1 MAFPFPVTEV
11 AEGRARLLVPDVP
24 RRKGPG
30 AKGPWPFYNPT
41 MAVSRDVSA
50 VVLARWPGPLD
61 GVLDGLA
68 GTGAWGIRMALEA
81 HARGLVLNDASPTA
95 RALIL
100 ANLARN
106 EVDAEATSKDLR
118 GLLEG
123 SSFDFVDVDPF
134 GPPVPFL
141 DAALEAARVPS
152 GLGVTAT
159 DTAPLAGTYPDV
171 CLRRYGARP
180 YRGPQGH
187 EVGLRILLA
196 FCARLAAAHGKGIRP
211 VLSFSSEHF
220 LRTFLRLVPPG
231 ETTDEA
237 RVGHVLVSAAG
248 SREVPASD
256 PAAIGPLWL
265 GPLTDAGWAHG
276 LAPSEWTLPGTARLL
291 DLLRGEADLPPFFAS
306 TDEIAGRLRASPPR
320 VADLLGALRDLGY
333 RAARTHF
340 DPCGVKTDAPAEDVL
355 RAFRET
361 MPTGPRDG

>member
-1 MAFPFPVTEV
+1 MAFPFPVTE
-11 AEGRARLLVPDVP
+11 ALEGRARLLVPDVP

-61 GVLDGLA
+61 RVLDGLA
-68 GTGAWGIRMALEA
+68 ATGAWGIRMALEA
-81 HARGLVLNDASPTA
+81 RARGLVLNDASPMA
-95 RALIL
+95 RALLL
-100 ANLARN
+100 ANVARN
-106 EVDAEATSKDLR
+106 GVDAEATSRDLR
-118 GLLEG
+118 DLLEG

-141 DAALEAARVPS
+141 DAALEAARIPS

-159 DTAPLAGTYPDV
+159 DTAPLSGTYPDV

-196 FCARLAAAHGKGIRP
+196 FCARLAAAHGKGVRP

-220 LRTFLRLVPPG
+220 LRTFLRIVPPM
-231 ETTDEA
+231 EA
-237 RVGHVLVSAAG
+237 LDVTRIGHVRVSEAG
-248 SREVPASD
+248 WREVGASEIG
-256 PAAIGPLWL
+256 AVGPLWL
-265 GPLTDAGWAHG
+265 GPLADPGWAQR
-276 LAPSEWTLPGTARLL
+276 LAPSEWTRPGTARLL
-291 DLLRGEADLPPFFAS
+291 DLLRTEADLPPFFAS
-306 TDEIAGRLRASPPR
+306 TDGLAGRLRASPPR
-320 VADLLGALRDLGY
+320 VADLLGALEDFGY

-340 DPCGVKTDAPAEDVL
+340 DPRGVKTDAPPEDVL

-361 MPTGPRDG
+361 MPSGPRDG